1 MMMLLN
7 YFEIFR
13 CLLLR
18 KRIFLPF
25 SFKTDQDKMDQVF
38 QETRNLRP
46 MTNQVAYNTFISNGY
61 DKCVLPTG
69 PKVRFFPLIYEV
81 GASLA
86 PK

>member
-1 MMMLLN
+1 
-7 YFEIFR
+7 
-13 CLLLR
+13 
-18 KRIFLPF
+18 
-25 SFKTDQDKMDQVF
+25 MDQVF

-81 GASLA
+81 DAIRIQS
-86 PK
+86 